1 MNNKQI
7 KEIHNLTNKNKIKQS
22 ALCCVYCGKSY
33 KTRNNLDKHL
43 TLCEIT
49 HNVRPHT
56 NNEDDIVL
64 PSPKNMYHLLME
76 LTLKCARLENKVTE
90 LSKYVSRKKHKI
102 NIIDYLNKN
111 AVNNQTILFENITEL
126 VTVEQSDIEYLFHN
140 SFIDTLNLILS
151 KNIYKYNDM
160 DFSEKT
166 SIAAFNQKTNTIYI
180 YTKIL
185 TNENDKNLGW
195 IIVPRESF
203 IRFLNIIQLKMS
215 KALSEWRKKNNELL
229 FENDSQSVL
238 YDKTFS
244 KLMAPEFKSET
255 IYKKFYNNIYHKIK
269 KDLNAEID
277 E

>member
-33 KTRNNLDKHL
+33 KTRNNLDKHII
-43 TLCEIT
+43 LCEIT

-56 NNEDDIVL
+56 NNEDEIVI

-111 AVNNQTILFENITEL
+111 AANNQTILFENITEL

-140 SFIDTLNLILS
+140 SFINTLNLILS

-185 TNENDKNLGW
+185 TKENDKNSAW
-195 IIVPRESF
+195 IIVPRDSF

-215 KALSEWRKKNNELL
+215 KSLSEWRKKNNELL
-229 FENDSQSVL
+229 IENDSQSIL

-244 KLMAPEFKSET
+244 KLMAPEFKSDST
-255 IYKKFYNNIYHKIK
+255 YNKFYNNIYHKIK

>member
-33 KTRNNLDKHL
+33 KTRNNLDKHII
-43 TLCEIT
+43 LCEIT

-126 VTVEQSDIEYLFHN
+126 VTVEQIDIEYLFHN

-151 KNIYKYNDM
+151 KNIYKYNDT
-160 DFSEKT
+160 DFSEKIP
-166 SIAAFNQKTNTIYI
+166 IAAFNQKTNTIYI

-185 TNENDKNLGW
+185 TNENDKNPGW

-244 KLMAPEFKSET
+244 KLMAPEFKSEA

>member
-33 KTRNNLDKHL
+33 KTRNNLDKHII
-43 TLCEIT
+43 LCEIT

-102 NIIDYLNKN
+102 NILDYLNKN

-126 VTVEQSDIEYLFHN
+126 VTVEQIDIEYLFHN

-160 DFSEKT
+160 DFSDKT

-185 TNENDKNLGW
+185 TNENDKNPGW

-244 KLMAPEFKSET
+244 KLMAPEFKSEA

>member
-33 KTRNNLDKHL
+33 KTRNNLDKHII
-43 TLCEIT
+43 LCEIT

-102 NIIDYLNKN
+102 NILDYLNKN

-126 VTVEQSDIEYLFHN
+126 VTVEQIDIEYLFHN

-185 TNENDKNLGW
+185 TNENDKNPGW

-244 KLMAPEFKSET
+244 KLMAPEFKSEA

>member
-33 KTRNNLDKHL
+33 KTRNNLDKHII
-43 TLCEIT
+43 LCEIT

-111 AVNNQTILFENITEL
+111 AVNNQTILL
-126 VTVEQSDIEYLFHN
+126 
-140 SFIDTLNLILS
+140 
-151 KNIYKYNDM
+151 
-160 DFSEKT
+160 
-166 SIAAFNQKTNTIYI
+166 
-180 YTKIL
+180 KIL
-185 TNENDKNLGW
+185 
-195 IIVPRESF
+195 
-203 IRFLNIIQLKMS
+203 LN
-215 KALSEWRKKNNELL
+215 
-229 FENDSQSVL
+229 
-238 YDKTFS
+238 
-244 KLMAPEFKSET
+244 
-255 IYKKFYNNIYHKIK
+255 
-269 KDLNAEID
+269 
-277 E
+277 

>member
-1 MNNKQI
+1 
-7 KEIHNLTNKNKIKQS
+7 
-22 ALCCVYCGKSY
+22 
-33 KTRNNLDKHL
+33 
-43 TLCEIT
+43 
-49 HNVRPHT
+49 
-56 NNEDDIVL
+56 
-64 PSPKNMYHLLME
+64 ME

-102 NIIDYLNKN
+102 NIIDHLNKN
-111 AVNNQTILFENITEL
+111 AVNNQTILFENITQL

-140 SFIDTLNLILS
+140 SFINTLNLILS

-166 SIAAFNQKTNTIYI
+166 PIAAFNQKTNTIYI

-185 TNENDKNLGW
+185 TNENDKNPGW

-244 KLMAPEFKSET
+244 KLMTPEFKSEA